1 MALQGINMPSV
12 AGVLSF
18 QNFANQLNNANAGV
32 KNAIS
37 LANDWAKTKQ
47 AQDFQDEQ
55 ALKQREFSDSQAQ
68 KQREFAN
75 AQRVAQQEYQ
85 TNRDAANFA
94 NQQALQHE
102 KFEHELGMFEKQQ
115 AKQIANEKMKFN
127 QGLQES
133 LTTPI
138 SDKVDTNAMTEQRL
152 RNKIIEMKQHP
163 EWFGSDEE
171 FQNAIATTTQR
182 ANEVMLANKDIK
194 QTNKFQNEF
203 KDLDKEN
210 FRNADD
216 MLYWYSDNKDEIDRL
231 DPSIEA
237 KVYNA
242 VARKQAEQADWE
254 REQRGK
260 RRGEA
265 RDAIGTEQTIK
276 KNNKRVNF
284 NM

>member
-1 MALQGINMPSV
+1 MAIQGMNLPSI
-12 AGVLSF
+12 AGVLGF
-18 QNFANQLNNANAGV
+18 KDFTNQLNNANAGV
-32 KNAIS
+32 RNAVG
-37 LANDWAKTKQ
+37 LVNDWAKMAAQNNQAEKQ
-47 AQDFQDEQ
+47 AQAQRDFTAEQNQINRDFQ
-55 ALKQREFSDSQAQ
+55 QAQ
-68 KQREFAN
+68 QDQR
-75 AQRVAQQEYQ
+75 
-85 TNRDAANFA
+85 
-94 NQQALQHE
+94 
-102 KFEHELGMFEKQQ
+102 FEHELGMFEKQQ
-115 AKQIANEKMKFN
+115 ERQIANEKMKFN

-152 RNKIIEMKQHP
+152 RNKVIEMKQHP

-171 FQNAIATTTQR
+171 YQNAIAETTRR
-182 ANEVMLANKDIK
+182 ANEVMIANNDIK

-216 MLYWYSDNKDEIDRL
+216 LLYWYSDNKDEIDRL

-242 VARKQAEQADWE
+242 VQRKQAEQQDWE
-254 REQRGK
+254 RDQRSK

-265 RDAIGTEQTIK
+265 RDSIDTADKLK
-276 KNNKRVNF
+276 KHNKKVNF
-284 NM
+284 

>member
-1 MALQGINMPSV
+1 MAIQGMNLPSI
-12 AGVLSF
+12 AGVLGF
-18 QNFANQLNNANAGV
+18 KDFTNQLNNANAGV
-32 KNAIS
+32 RNAVG
-37 LANDWAKTKQ
+37 LVNDWAKMAAQQNQAEKQ
-47 AQDFQDEQ
+47 AQAQRDFTAEQNQINRDFQ
-55 ALKQREFSDSQAQ
+55 QAQ
-68 KQREFAN
+68 QDER
-75 AQRVAQQEYQ
+75 
-85 TNRDAANFA
+85 
-94 NQQALQHE
+94 
-102 KFEHELGMFEKQQ
+102 FEHELGMFEKQQ
-115 AKQIANEKMKFN
+115 ERQIANEKMKFN

-152 RNKIIEMKQHP
+152 RNKVIEMKQHP

-171 FQNAIATTTQR
+171 YQNAIAETTRR
-182 ANEVMLANKDIK
+182 ANEVMIANNDIK

-242 VARKQAEQADWE
+242 VARKQAEQEDWN

-260 RRGEA
+260 KRSEA
-265 RDAIGTEQTIK
+265 RDSIDTADKLK
-276 KNNKRVNF
+276 KHNKKVNF
-284 NM
+284 

>member
-1 MALQGINMPSV
+1 MPINGINLPSI
-12 AGVLSF
+12 AGVLGF
-18 QNFANQLNNANAGV
+18 KDFTNQLNNANAGV
-32 KNAIS
+32 RNAVG
-37 LANDWAKTKQ
+37 LVNDWAKMAAQNNQAEKQ
-47 AQDFQDEQ
+47 AQAQRDFTAEQNQINRDFQ
-55 ALKQREFSDSQAQ
+55 QAQ
-68 KQREFAN
+68 QDQR
-75 AQRVAQQEYQ
+75 
-85 TNRDAANFA
+85 
-94 NQQALQHE
+94 
-102 KFEHELGMFEKQQ
+102 FEHELGMFEKQQ
-115 AKQIANEKMKFN
+115 EKQIANEKMKFN

-152 RNKIIEMKQHP
+152 RNKVIEMKQHP

-171 FQNAIATTTQR
+171 YQNAIAETTRR
-182 ANEVMLANKDIK
+182 ANEVMIANNDIK

-216 MLYWYSDNKDEIDRL
+216 LLYWYSDNKDEIDRL

-242 VARKQAEQADWE
+242 VQRKQAEQQDWE
-254 REQRGK
+254 RDQRSK

-265 RDAIGTEQTIK
+265 RDSIDTADKLK
-276 KNNKRVNF
+276 KHNKKVNF
-284 NM
+284 

>member
-1 MALQGINMPSV
+1 MNLPSI
-12 AGVLSF
+12 AGVLGF
-18 QNFANQLNNANAGV
+18 KDFTNQLNNANAGV
-32 KNAIS
+32 RNAVG
-37 LANDWAKTKQ
+37 LVNDWAKMAAQQNQAEKQ
-47 AQDFQDEQ
+47 AQAQRDFTAEQNQINRDFQ
-55 ALKQREFSDSQAQ
+55 QAQ
-68 KQREFAN
+68 QDKR
-75 AQRVAQQEYQ
+75 
-85 TNRDAANFA
+85 
-94 NQQALQHE
+94 
-102 KFEHELGMFEKQQ
+102 FEHELGMFEKQQ
-115 AKQIANEKMKFN
+115 ERQIANEKMKFN

-152 RNKIIEMKQHP
+152 RNKVIEMKQHP

-171 FQNAIATTTQR
+171 YQNAIAETTRR
-182 ANEVMLANKDIK
+182 ANEVMIANNDIK

-216 MLYWYSDNKDEIDRL
+216 LLYWYSDNKDEIDRL

-242 VARKQAEQADWE
+242 VARKQAEQQDWE
-254 REQRGK
+254 RDQRSK

-265 RDAIGTEQTIK
+265 RDSIDTADKLK
-276 KNNKRVNF
+276 KHNKKVNF
-284 NM
+284 

>member
-1 MALQGINMPSV
+1 MIMPSV

-47 AQDFQDEQ
+47 AQNYQADE
-55 ALKQREFSDSQAQ
+55 AQ
-68 KQREFAN
+68 KQREFAD
-75 AQRVAQQEYQ
+75 AQRTAQQEFQ

-94 NQQALQHE
+94 NQQKLQNE
-102 KFEHELGMFEKQQ
+102 RFEHELGMFEKQQ
-115 AKQIANEKMKFN
+115 AKQLAGEKMKFN

-152 RNKIIEMKQHP
+152 RNKVIEMKQHP
-163 EWFGSDEE
+163 EWFDSDEE
-171 FQNAIATTTQR
+171 YQKAIETATQR
-182 ANEVMLANKDIK
+182 ANEVMLANRDLK

>member
-1 MALQGINMPSV
+1 MNLPSI
-12 AGVLSF
+12 AGVLGF
-18 QNFANQLNNANAGV
+18 KDFTNQLNNANAGV
-32 KNAIS
+32 KNAVS
-37 LANDWAKTKQ
+37 LFGDWAKMAAQQNQAEKQ
-47 AQDFQDEQ
+47 AQAQRDFTAEQNQMNRDFQQ
-55 ALKQREFSDSQAQ
+55 AQQRE
-68 KQREFAN
+68 R
-75 AQRVAQQEYQ
+75 
-85 TNRDAANFA
+85 
-94 NQQALQHE
+94 
-102 KFEHELGMFEKQQ
+102 FEHELGMFEKQQ
-115 AKQIANEKMKFN
+115 ARQIANEKMKFN
-127 QGLQES
+127 QGLEES

-171 FQNAIATTTQR
+171 FQNAITETTR
-182 ANEVMLANKDIK
+182 RAEEVKSANEDLK

-203 KDLDKEN
+203 KELDKEN

-242 VARKQAEQADWE
+242 IARKQAEREDWN

-260 RRGEA
+260 RRGEYK
-265 RDAIGTEQTIK
+265 DVKSTEKLSKEQSAADFVSSL
-276 KNNKRVNF
+276 R
-284 NM
+284 